1 VFSQPVPNLDKQV
14 TMHYLACADA
24 ITTPDAGKTWK
35 IKNIFVEKS
44 NAPSQYSK
52 GAKVSAAGGLCRK

>member
-1 VFSQPVPNLDKQV
+1 
-14 TMHYLACADA
+14 MHYLACADA

-52 GAKVSAAGGLCRK
+52 GAKVGAAGGLCRK